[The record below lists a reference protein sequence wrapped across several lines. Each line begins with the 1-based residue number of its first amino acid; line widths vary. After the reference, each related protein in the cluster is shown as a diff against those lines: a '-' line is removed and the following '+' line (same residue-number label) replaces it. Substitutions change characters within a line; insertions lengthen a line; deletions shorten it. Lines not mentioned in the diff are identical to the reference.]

1 LHYQF
6 DWDPAKDKLNR
17 QKHRLSF
24 RRAATIFRDPN
35 QLSLFDDTHSS
46 EEDRWI
52 TLGIDDGG
60 VLRTVVHT
68 YNQIDE
74 NKCIIRIIS
83 ARKATDAES
92 RQYEEGLSV

>member
-1 LHYQF
+1 MRYQF
-6 DWDPAKDKLNR
+6 DWDPAKDKQNR
-17 QKHRLSF
+17 RKHWVSF
-24 RRAATIFRDPN
+24 RRAATIFYDPN
-35 QLSLFDDTHSS
+35 QLSLFDDAHSS

-52 TLGIDDGG
+52 TLGIDDVG

-92 RQYEEGLSV
+92 RQYEEGLTI

>member
-1 LHYQF
+1 MRYQF
-6 DWDPAKDKLNR
+6 DWDPTKEKQNVH
-17 QKHRLSF
+17 KHRVSF
-24 RRAATIFRDPN
+24 RRAATVFHDSN
-35 QLSLFDDTHSS
+35 QLSLFDDTHSD

-52 TLGIDDGG
+52 TLGIDNGG